1 MNTLDQLVEQVQQ
14 WSKDKGLDTGN
25 PDLEFKIIEDYPNY
39 VVSNYGDVI
48 ALTYVDK
55 AGRERGMKEIKQ
67 SNNADGYKYLAL
79 YNNEGR
85 KGFLTHR
92 LVAQA
97 FIPNP
102 ENKETINHI
111 DGDKTNNRVENL
123 EWSTREEQMK
133 HAYKSGLKKSNN
145 SMVTSSGIK
154 TCKPVKVY
162 VKETKEVIYFLSA
175 RDCSRHFGYSDR
187 WCDKLIGEMNGNTK
201 KYLFEYVSIDEVK
214 SNTDKVTFSTLVKLI
229 EYWSFEKEL
238 HKGNPDRQFIKQVE
252 EQGEIATALS
262 RGNLEDLK
270 DGIGDTVVT
279 LIILAQQHDM
289 TLQECLQYAYDE
301 IKGRKGKTI
310 NGTFIKE
317 ADLKE

>member
-1 MNTLDQLVEQVQQ
+1 MTETLNQLVEQVEQ
-14 WSKDKGLDTGN
+14 WSKNKGLDTGN

-102 ENKETINHI
+102 ENKETVNHI

-252 EQGEIATALS
+252 EQGEIAAALS

-270 DGIGDTVVT
+270 DGIGDTIVT

-289 TLQECLQYAYDE
+289 TLEECLQCAYSE
-301 IKGRKGKTI
+301 IKGRTGKMI
-310 NGTFIKE
+310 NGTFVKSE
-317 ADLKE
+317 DLK